1 MTGEVPLKPL
11 LLGCHLESSV
21 RMVFHLK
28 ASGVGA
34 NAVRAKLLSDA
45 STLQISSVFR
55 VPFPKLVFLGC
66 RSARACVR
74 ACVRDQVGLVHVSPG
89 NFSMFVLGRN
99 HWKSRRNCLL
109 WETLGNFFMR
119 FPKRN
124 DTEADIHTLRLK
136 REDGRNGAQ
145 RPALRNPRIHIST
158 ARF

>member
-55 VPFPKLVFLGC
+55 VPFPKLVFLLDVDP
-66 RSARACVR
+66 RVR
-74 ACVRDQVGLVHVSPG
+74 ACVTRLVWCMSHRATSVCLFLVGIIG
-89 NFSMFVLGRN
+89 NHGGTACFGK
-99 HWKSRRNCLL
+99 H
-109 WETLGNFFMR
+109 WETF
-119 FPKRN
+119 
-124 DTEADIHTLRLK
+124 
-136 REDGRNGAQ
+136 
-145 RPALRNPRIHIST
+145 S
-158 ARF
+158 